1 MKKVKDFITRD
12 LTSVTEDTPLKEV
25 AELLSIR
32 ELIGIPVVNKKNEV
46 TGWISETDIIT
57 SIFPEK
63 VKIENPDVI
72 HLMNIS
78 QVVKKLTQV
87 GQAMV
92 RDYMIKDVYFVE
104 EDTPASN
111 VVELML
117 HKDFKRVP
125 VVRNKRLVGVV
136 DRSSLS
142 RILLEEG
149 SID

>member
-72 HLMNIS
+72 HFMNIS

-104 EDTPASN
+104 EDTPASY

-125 VVRNKRLVGVV
+125 VVRNKRLVGIV

>member
-12 LTSVTEDTPLKEV
+12 LTAVTEDTPLKEV

-32 ELIGIPVVNKKNEV
+32 ELIGIPVVNKKNKV

-72 HLMNIS
+72 HFMNIS

-104 EDTPASN
+104 EDTPASY

-142 RILLEEG
+142 RILLKEG
-149 SID
+149 SMD

>member
-32 ELIGIPVVNKKNEV
+32 GLIGIPVVNNKNEV
-46 TGWISETDIIT
+46 TGWISETDIIA

-72 HLMNIS
+72 HFMNIS

-92 RDYMIKDVYFVE
+92 RDYMIRDVYHVD
-104 EDTPASN
+104 EDTAASY

-117 HKDFKRVP
+117 HKDLKRMP

-136 DRSSLS
+136 DRSSLAC
-142 RILLEEG
+142 ILLEEG
-149 SID
+149 SVD